1 MWQDIRYGFRS
12 ITGQPGFSVLAIVT
26 LALGIGAATTIF
38 SVIQNVLLDPFPY
51 RDADRVIAIRI
62 HDATNP
68 QPFGRGALRTPE
80 FLDYLEQTQVV
91 EEAIG
96 GIPHD
101 VLMTVDGGTEQ
112 VTGGSVTPNMF
123 DFLGVSPLLGR
134 TIHAADGEP
143 GAPPVAVMAH
153 KMWVKLFNAD
163 PSVVGRT
170 LVLNGVPRTI
180 VGVMPARFTKLA
192 ADLWIPVKLTRA
204 DPEIQSRFYIFQ
216 ARLKP
221 GVTLEQATADL
232 DAVAH
237 RVAAAAPQNY
247 PPKFNTIVVKW
258 VDSIVGPFKTTLF
271 IMSAAVGLLLLIACF
286 NVAIMLLA
294 RATARGREMAVRA
307 SVGASRGRLVGQL
320 LIESLMLAMAGAA
333 LGCLFAYAGIRG
345 VVPLIPDG
353 FIPREVVI
361 GLNTKVLVFSL
372 AAAIGTVLLFGL
384 APALQTAGR
393 DIVQPLRQSGKG
405 VSGGSR
411 GGGLRNGL
419 IVVEIALSLILL
431 AGAGVLIRSF
441 VKLQQVDLGV
451 NPDNLLF
458 ARTPFPP
465 GDKYRSAVDVQQFFQ
480 QLLPRLQRLPGV
492 VAVTESTT
500 LPPYGGIGTNIDIPG
515 KTHTERWNGLVQLVS
530 EGYAQTLGLRIVR
543 GRMLNETD
551 VNSVRKV
558 AVVNQTLVSRYFGGE
573 DPIGRE
579 VVLDALSRI
588 PDSPMADPRFEIVGV
603 IADVKN
609 DGVQDPPL
617 PEVLVPY
624 AVAGRVFM
632 RAVLIRTAG
641 EPGALLNSVR
651 REVWAVDRG
660 VAITD
665 TGTLNEFLQRFTYA
679 APQFSL
685 TLISVFAGVGLVLV
699 VIGVYSVVAY
709 SVSRQT
715 HEIGIRMALGAQ
727 RRDVFGLV
735 VRATLTLVGIGIV
748 LGICGSVGVSRV
760 LANQVWGVSPRD
772 PATLGSVV
780 AAMLFAA
787 LAACYVP
794 ARRAMKVDPM
804 VALRQE

>member
-1 MWQDIRYGFRS
+1 
-12 ITGQPGFSVLAIVT
+12 L
-26 LALGIGAATTIF
+26 
-38 SVIQNVLLDPFPY
+38 
-51 RDADRVIAIRI
+51 
-62 HDATNP
+62 
-68 QPFGRGALRTPE
+68 
-80 FLDYLEQTQVV
+80 
-91 EEAIG
+91 
-96 GIPHD
+96 
-101 VLMTVDGGTEQ
+101 TV
-112 VTGGSVTPNMF
+112 PLMF
-123 DFLGVSPLLGR
+123 DFLGVNPLLGR

-153 KMWVKLFNAD
+153 KMWVKLFNGD

-192 ADLWIPVKLTRA
+192 ADLWVPVKLTRA
-204 DPEIQSRFYIFQ
+204 DPEIQSRFYMFQ

-247 PPKFNTIVVKW
+247 PQKFNTIVVPW

-361 GLNTKVLVFSL
+361 SLNTKVLVFSL

-384 APALQTAGR
+384 APALQTARR

-405 VSGGSR
+405 VSAGPR

-465 GDKYRSAVDVQQFFQ
+465 GDKYRSAVEVQQFFQ

-492 VAVTESTT
+492 VAATESTT

-515 KTHTERWNGLVQLVS
+515 KAHAEQWNGLVQLVS
-530 EGYAQTLGLRIVR
+530 DAYAQTLGLRIVR
-543 GRMLNETD
+543 GRMLTETD

-558 AVVNQTLVSRYFGGE
+558 AVVNQTLVSRYLGGE

-579 VVLDALSRI
+579 VLLDALKRI

-603 IADVKN
+603 IADAKN

-624 AVAGRVFM
+624 TVAGRVFM

-665 TGTLNEFLQRFTYA
+665 GGTLNEYLQRFTYA

-727 RRDVFGLV
+727 RRDVFALV
-735 VRATLTLVGIGIV
+735 VRATLTLVGIGVV
-748 LGICGSVGVSRV
+748 LGICGSIGVSRV